1 MAKKIEKLINNQN
14 QISDNLKTKDQQL
27 SEIFS
32 DKYAIKLN
40 SVIKESDWLTVTPI
54 PFARNTEYNRILP
67 ESVTF
72 NQSLDFN
79 LDKKFLP
86 FLKPEIIIK
95 AEENIKLEGILP
107 YIYQKYDRDYCE
119 VYGGGNLI
127 YKGYPSVDIYHEY
140 TQEDLDA
147 GMFQED
153 YTKKIYSGGIYYTSG
168 GSDYYIQGRVI
179 KITMY
184 DYLGTGCGGRD
195 YDVFDV
201 IVDPGYF
208 ESKNYAK
215 FHDLQS
221 NTTDMTGLLYKIR
234 YETNPSPPPA
244 CVQTTFFEFPKRL
257 QWSFTGSNVDV
268 YKIKFKEAEKWKK
281 VGDTWIWQ
289 SFGDFEID
297 SSGVTVTSRS
307 FGFIGYWLFYSDD
320 TRYLFGIRDK
330 KPLSSEG
337 IYRRKELY
345 NLPVDPYR
353 VWSTITLLRN
363 NGDHPTVVNM
373 DSFAMSN
380 NQQVLIKLFKTTD
393 AVKDLYRMKIKGTFI
408 LSALSSVKSTQQVPV
423 YNDTYYQ
430 SGSSYVASENHTL
443 KDIAYYSPANLPVQ
457 YQIRLRLIN
466 PYEASDRQNYEI

>member
-54 PFARNTEYNRILP
+54 SFARNTEYNRILP

-86 FLKPEIIIK
+86 FLKPEIIVK
-95 AEENIKLEGILP
+95 AGENIKLEGILP
-107 YIYQKYDRDYCE
+107 YIYQMYDRDYCE
-119 VYGGGNLI
+119 VYGDGNLI
-127 YKGYPSVDIYHEY
+127 YKGYPSEIYNEFS
-140 TQEDLDA
+140 QEDLDA

-153 YTKKIYSGGIYYTSG
+153 YTKRVYKGAIGYTSG
-168 GSDYYIQGRVI
+168 GFEYRVNGTI
-179 KITMY
+179 IRIVMV
-184 DYLGTGCGGRD
+184 DYLGTGCGGGN
-195 YDVFDV
+195 YDTFDV
-201 IVDPGYF
+201 YIDPGYF
-208 ESKNYAK
+208 NSKNYAK

-221 NTTDMTGLLYKIR
+221 NTTDMTGLLWHHTYSP
-234 YETNPSPPPA
+234 NPTPPPT
-244 CVQTTFFEFPKRL
+244 CVLNTPTSESPKRL
-257 QWSFTGSNVDV
+257 QWAFTGSNVDV
-268 YKIKFKEAEKWKK
+268 YQITLKSASLYKK
-281 VGDTWIWQ
+281 VAGNWVWQ
-289 SFGDFEID
+289 SDGDFTID
-297 SSGVTVTSRS
+297 SSLVTVISRS
-307 FGFIGYWLFYSDD
+307 FGFSAYWLFYSDD
-320 TRYLFGIRDK
+320 TRYLFGIRNK
-330 KPLSSEG
+330 IPLSYEG
-337 IYRRKELY
+337 IYRRIELY

-363 NGDHPTVVNM
+363 NGDHPLVV
-373 DSFAMSN
+373 DSASFAFSD
-380 NQQVLIKLFKTTD
+380 NQQALIKLFKTTD
-393 AVKDLYRMKIKGTFI
+393 TVKDFYRMKIKGTFI
-408 LSALSSVKSTQQVPV
+408 LSALSSIKSTQQVPV